1 LVVVVAV
8 AGLANVSL
16 AHCQLRAVEEVARA
30 F

>member
-8 AGLANVSL
+8 AGLANVPL
-16 AHCQLRAVEEVARA
+16 AVFHAVGVEEVARA